1 MQAHSA
7 KATTNNQQEQEPK
20 QATKQQT
27 KQRLEIVRPAQS
39 RSLFV
44 FFAFNMHL
52 FYVAVVCR
60 RGGRCAPPNPP
71 RTTKSAL
78 HLQHRACHEITF

>member
-20 QATKQQT
+20 QATKQQA
-27 KQRLEIVRPAQS
+27 KQRVEILRPAQS
-39 RSLFV
+39 LCFLCIQHALV
-44 FFAFNMHL
+44 L
-52 FYVAVVCR
+52 
-60 RGGRCAPPNPP
+60 RGCGLLLGGALRPPPTPP

-78 HLQHRACHEITF
+78 HLQHPRLPRNHIFR